1 MKTFALAGLLALC
14 FNFMTIDE
22 VLGQSSSLGQGS
34 SLQGS
39 SSKMEAMK
47 PLEKSKPG
55 IPPSQTLDSQLTL
68 PPPKAPVLRA
78 EPATYFHPGILVS
91 RNGRWEG
98 SDHLLNVSNNIGVYV
113 TFVKPPNETLEL
125 TEAQIKQQIE
135 KVFEKVNIRPGTMVA
150 EGRPP
155 LPVFEMEILLYPV
168 ERGYVACCD
177 GRLFESVTLDR
188 FILDPNMAFQAI
200 TWEKQSLIVAPKAQ
214 FKEQLQKSIQAI
226 AEAFAERYQAFELLK
241 KTAL

>member
-1 MKTFALAGLLALC
+1 MKSVALIGTLALC
-14 FNFMTIDE
+14 FNFMIIDE
-22 VLGQSSSLGQGS
+22 VLGQWSSLGQSS
-34 SLQGS
+34 SLKG

-47 PLEKSKPG
+47 PLEKSAPG
-55 IPPSQTLDSQLTL
+55 TPPSQTLDSQLAL
-68 PPPKAPVLRA
+68 PPPKAASVRA
-78 EPATYFHPGILVS
+78 EQATYFHPGILVS

-113 TFVKPPNETLEL
+113 TFVKLANEALDL
-125 TEAQIKQQIE
+125 TETQIKQQIE
-135 KVFEKVNIRPGTMVA
+135 KIFEKVNIRPGTMVA

-168 ERGYVACCD
+168 ERGYVACCN
-177 GRLFESVTLDR
+177 GRLFESVTLER
-188 FILDPNMAFQAI
+188 FILGPDMAFQAI
-200 TWEKQSLIVAPKAQ
+200 TWEKQSLIVASKAQ
-214 FKEQLQKSIQAI
+214 FIDQLQKSIQAI